1 MKNKLLVITIASV
14 FTLGSQA
21 GFFDSTHNWNNPM
34 SAVMDTIN
42 EVTTEAKASV
52 TDTVNAV
59 KDAAE
64 DAVDSTIVTDAV
76 NAVKDAAEDAVDSA
90 IVTDAVNAVKDAVNS
105 VADTVDLASLRGTHV
120 LDDLSIAPDKIKWIK
135 KNVEFE
141 RNYDDQPPL
150 IPHKTAGMT
159 INLKKN
165 KCLTCH
171 SDENY
176 KEEDAPKMSSTHFFT
191 RDNAR
196 LPEMSPRRYFC
207 LQCHVPQAKLDPLVD
222 SNFVNLDE

>member
-1 MKNKLLVITIASV
+1 MKTKILALTIASV

-21 GFFDSTHNWNNPM
+21 NFFGSGHNWNNPF
-34 SAVMDTIN
+34 STVIEN
-42 EVTTEAKASV
+42 IKEVAEEVKEVA
-52 TDTVNAV
+52 TDTVDSV
-59 KDAAE
+59 KDATE
-64 DAVDSTIVTDAV
+64 VVVDTVTDVASS
-76 NAVKDAAEDAVDSA
+76 AADVVD
-90 IVTDAVNAVKDAVNS
+90 V
-105 VADTVDLASLRGTHV
+105 ASLRGTHV

-135 KNVEFE
+135 KNIEFE

-150 IPHKTAGMT
+150 IPHKTDGMT

-165 KCLTCH
+165 KCLSCH

-176 KEEDAPKMSSTHFFT
+176 KEEDSPKMSSTHFFT
-191 RDNAR
+191 RDETR

-222 SNFVNLDE
+222 SDFVNLDD